1 MTYLSIVL
9 IAIVALFAMF
19 IVVRSVFSIN
29 VCALCASVS
38 TTWIVLLVLLY
49 TGSAID
55 PLLIGILMGGSIVGV
70 MYLLEEKLPEAY
82 ALFKLPFYVTLVVSV
97 YVLLAERVSYLTLV
111 ILGVVWMF
119 TLVLFVKKDAEHIKA
134 LGNKIINCCKNW

>member
-9 IAIVALFAMF
+9 IAIIVLFAIF
-19 IVVRSVFSIN
+19 IVIRSVFSVN

-49 TGSAID
+49 TGSVID

-70 MYLLEEKLPEAY
+70 MYFLEEKLPEAY
-82 ALFKLPFYVTLVVSV
+82 ALFKLPFYVTLVVLV
-97 YVLLAERVSYLTLV
+97 YGLLAERVVYLALV
-111 ILGVVWMF
+111 ILGVMWLF
-119 TLVLFVKKDAEHIKA
+119 SLVLFVKKDTEHFKA